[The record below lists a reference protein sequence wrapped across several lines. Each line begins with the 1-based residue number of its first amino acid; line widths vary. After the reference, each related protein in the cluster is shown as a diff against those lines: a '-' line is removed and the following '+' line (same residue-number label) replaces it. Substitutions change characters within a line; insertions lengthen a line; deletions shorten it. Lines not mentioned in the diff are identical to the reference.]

1 MLTST
6 DHKLPALARATDG
19 RAMGVTLSAALG
31 LKGTVHV
38 RPEMLKHA
46 PGKRAVLAYTL
57 SGHGDQHLRIVG
69 KLYRDDRGARAFE
82 LLWAV
87 WQAARSTARGRLE
100 LPEPIAYLPELGM
113 VVQGAVAGRPL
124 AHFGPADDW
133 HGAIRQVAE
142 ALAAFHDLDVRELA
156 PRPLADHVRR
166 TCHPGPQVLTNW
178 YPELAVLIQR
188 ALESVQPGDDP
199 ARAPRGAAHG
209 DLGVSQVFVGR
220 VGSAFVDL
228 DSTCLAPP
236 ALDLGRLIV
245 SLRSRLGTRACR
257 LEVELLERY
266 RAARPGASLTGI
278 ERYVALAYLRRA
290 CATLRRGPRLAD
302 FAAARAALAAAAA
315 SGRRRQAP

>member
-57 SGHGDQHLRIVG
+57 SGHGAQHLRIVG

-124 AHFGPADDW
+124 AHFGPADPNTPA
-133 HGAIRQVAE
+133 HH
-142 ALAAFHDLDVRELA
+142 HDS
-156 PRPLADHVRR
+156 
-166 TCHPGPQVLTNW
+166 
-178 YPELAVLIQR
+178 ELAVGAQAISHGEQ
-188 ALESVQPGDDP
+188 AGAVGDEHHP
-199 ARAPRGAAHG
+199 VKRR
-209 DLGVSQVFVGR
+209 GVS
-220 VGSAFVDL
+220 A
-228 DSTCLAPP
+228 
-236 ALDLGRLIV
+236 
-245 SLRSRLGTRACR
+245 
-257 LEVELLERY
+257 
-266 RAARPGASLTGI
+266 
-278 ERYVALAYLRRA
+278 
-290 CATLRRGPRLAD
+290 RRGV
-302 FAAARAALAAAAA
+302 
-315 SGRRRQAP
+315 